1 MESLDGKTEIQ
12 LPTLIEC
19 DMLLD
24 DKSEIPTPEVARH
37 YTHLKRVAD
46 KIPALD
52 PSADI
57 LILLG
62 RDTPQAHKVREH
74 NNGPHDAPYAQCLD
88 LGWVIVGE
96 VASEELTNLSMLT
109 FTELVS

>member
-12 LPTLIEC
+12 LPNLIEC
-19 DMLLD
+19 DMLPD
-24 DKSEIPTPEVARH
+24 DKSEIPTPEVASH

-57 LILLG
+57 LILLS
-62 RDTPQAHKVREH
+62 RDIPQVHKVREH
-74 NNGPHDAPYAQCLD
+74 NNGHPRCPLRPTSR
-88 LGWVIVGE
+88 LGLG
-96 VASEELTNLSMLT
+96 N
-109 FTELVS
+109 